1 MTKRITYFITTMLVV
16 FGMLASASPVFAHGH
31 GSELKGTIAA
41 IDTTAST
48 VTVTP
53 KKGGADV
60 VLNVDASTRIKRDG
74 KSATLADLQP
84 GDMVEAKYDPATML
98 ASKIEAKIKKSELHG
113 IISAVD
119 TTANTFTVT
128 PHKGGADITLNVDAS
143 TMIKRDGKPATLADL
158 QLGDKVE
165 AKYYSS
171 SMIAIKVEARQ
182 NWVNLNG
189 TITAVDTTANTVTVT
204 PQKGGADI
212 VLNVDANT
220 IIKRYCAPATLAD
233 LLVGD
238 KVHARYNPITFLA
251 SKITVDFPELEG
263 VISAVDAVAGTLT
276 VTPHHGGADVTFNV
290 DANTK
295 IELNK
300 THVTLADLLVGDRVE
315 VQYDTATM
323 LASEIEA
330 KR

>member
-113 IISAVD
+113 I
-119 TTANTFTVT
+119 
-128 PHKGGADITLNVDAS
+128 
-143 TMIKRDGKPATLADL
+143 
-158 QLGDKVE
+158 
-165 AKYYSS
+165 
-171 SMIAIKVEARQ
+171 
-182 NWVNLNG
+182 
-189 TITAVDTTANTVTVT
+189 ITAVDTTANTVTVT